1 MRGITAAAWAA
12 AVAVMPM
19 PVIAE
24 QPAMC
29 DGAPAAPAV
38 GQAKKAAAKK
48 QHVKAINQAL
58 PDGKAV
64 RPSGKTNPRTG

>member
-1 MRGITAAAWAA
+1 
-12 AVAVMPM
+12 M

-29 DGAPAAPAV
+29 DGAPAAPAA
-38 GQAKKAAAKK
+38 GQGAKKKAAAKK
-48 QHVKAINQAL
+48 QHVKAINQAP